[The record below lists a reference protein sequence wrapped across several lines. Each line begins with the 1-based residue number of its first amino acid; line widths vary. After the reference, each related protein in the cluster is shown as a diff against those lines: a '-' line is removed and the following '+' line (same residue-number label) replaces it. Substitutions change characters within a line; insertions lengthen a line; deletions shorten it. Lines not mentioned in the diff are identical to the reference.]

1 MKKCK
6 NCGEKFEARFNTTE
20 RYCWSVDCKYIEA
33 MDKLEKSKK
42 KNQQDE
48 KKRIQN
54 VRESIE
60 TKQEIVKKLQAEFN
74 KFIRNRDSDKN
85 CISCGVT
92 LRGKKF
98 DAGHFW
104 NANNH
109 WAVRFDEDN
118 VHGQCVRCNRHLHG
132 NLLEYRTGLIQRIG
146 NERYE
151 RLETMRNWKGD
162 LSREELK
169 ELLKIY
175 RQKNKII
182 KVVVY

>member
-20 RYCWSVDCKYIEA
+20 RYCWSVECKYIEA
-33 MDKLEKSKK
+33 LDKLQKIKQRQLK
-42 KNQQDE
+42 E
-48 KKRIQN
+48 KK
-54 VRESIE
+54 ESLE

-74 KFIRNRDSDKN
+74 KFIRYRDEKIN
-85 CISCGVT
+85 CVSCGVT
-92 LRGKKF
+92 LEGKKF
-98 DAGHFW
+98 DAGHFY

-109 WAVRFDEDN
+109 WALRFDEDN

-132 NLLEYRTGLIQRIG
+132 NLLEYRKGLIQRIG

-151 RLETMRNWKGD
+151 RLERLANETAEF
-162 LSREELK
+162 SREDLK

-175 RQKNKII
+175 KEKNKII
-182 KVVVY
+182 RVVVY

>member
-20 RYCWSVDCKYIEA
+20 RYCWSVECKYIEA
-33 MDKLEKSKK
+33 LDKLEKIKK
-42 KNQQDE
+42 KQLKE
-48 KKRIQN
+48 KK
-54 VRESIE
+54 ESLE

-74 KFIRNRDSDKN
+74 KFIRNRDEKIN
-85 CISCGVT
+85 CVSCGVT
-92 LRGKKF
+92 LEGKKF
-98 DAGHFW
+98 DAGHFY

-109 WAVRFDEDN
+109 WALRFDEDN

-132 NLLEYRTGLIQRIG
+132 NLLEYRKGLIQRIG

-151 RLETMRNWKGD
+151 RLERLANETAD
-162 LSREELK
+162 FSREDLK

-175 RQKNKII
+175 KEKNKII
-182 KVVVY
+182 RVVVY